1 MEKSIQPNNKTQ
13 LTAVIGSF
21 CEISIRPLVY
31 KGHNLK
37 ARLSV
42 KSLRRNPCTVV
53 SNRKVENRRVN
64 MSLRANMKVPKYGLF
79 YFASDRTVSIV
90 ALKKI
95 EKVIRGNNKSKG
107 STVKL
112 KYENEVLQAEIIDVN
127 GM

>member
-31 KGHNLK
+31 KGQNFK

-42 KSLRRNPCTVV
+42 KSLRLNPCTVV
-53 SNRKVENRRVN
+53 SKVENRRVN
-64 MSLRANMKVPKYGLF
+64 MSLRANLKVPKYGLF

-95 EKVIRGNNKSKG
+95 EKVISGDKKSKG
-107 STVKL
+107 STVML
-112 KYENEVLQAEIIDVN
+112 KYEKEVLQAEIIDIN

>member
-31 KGHNLK
+31 KGHNFK

-42 KSLRRNPCTVV
+42 KSLRRNPCTVI
-53 SNRKVENRRVN
+53 SNCKVENRRVN

-95 EKVIRGNNKSKG
+95 EKVISGNNKSKG
-107 STVKL
+107 STVML

-127 GM
+127 GT

>member
-21 CEISIRPLVY
+21 CEILIRPLVY
-31 KGHNLK
+31 KGHNFK

-95 EKVIRGNNKSKG
+95 EKVISGNKSKG